1 MAQLK
6 VKSQLIRLLFAAK
19 IDPQYGDMFENG
31 NFRRRRRMKRPYR
44 TGAHFS
50 KVYDPYANTAGY
62 GITAGTRACT
72 MFPNNSFSPYPRF
85 DAQ

>member
-1 MAQLK
+1 
-6 VKSQLIRLLFAAK
+6 
-19 IDPQYGDMFENG
+19 MFENG

-50 KVYDPYANTAGY
+50 KVFDPYANTAGY

-72 MFPNNSFSPYPRF
+72 MFTNNSFSPYQRY
-85 DAQ
+85 DTQ